1 MTPTR
6 GRVRAIGQSLV
17 EFALVIPLFL
27 VLLFAIVDVG
37 RVVWASNTLSNAARE
52 ATRFAIV
59 HGGSKSNT
67 CPVGPPA
74 TFTVIPA
81 ASTSCPYPSPSKQA
95 IVDVARSFAIAGGGL
110 TVTVCYGAGCS
121 GDTDLT
127 NNERGQPVTV
137 RISSTIGLITGTI
150 VGNGSYTITGNSTM
164 LVNH

>member
-1 MTPTR
+1 
-6 GRVRAIGQSLV
+6 
-17 EFALVIPLFL
+17 VI
-27 VLLFAIVDVG
+27 LFAIVDVG

-59 HGGSKSNT
+59 HGGSKST
-67 CPVGPPA
+67 ACPVGPPA

-95 IVDVARSFAIAGGGL
+95 VVDVARSFALAAGSGL
-110 TVTVCYGAGCS
+110 TITVCYGPSCTGNT
-121 GDTDLT
+121 DTT
-127 NNERGQPVTV
+127 TNERGKPVTV

-150 VGNGSYTITGNSTM
+150 VGNGSYTITGDSTM